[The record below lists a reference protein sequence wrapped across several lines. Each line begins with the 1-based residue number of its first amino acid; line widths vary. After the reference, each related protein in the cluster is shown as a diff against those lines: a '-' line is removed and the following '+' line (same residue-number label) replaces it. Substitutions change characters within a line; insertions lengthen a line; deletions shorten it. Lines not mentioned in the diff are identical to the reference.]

1 MSHREA
7 GISLVVTL
15 AAVLCAGATA
25 HAAPVYVAN
34 HGVDGAG
41 CACGTKA
48 GPCRSITC
56 GIAVAAVGDTIIVGP
71 GRYAQSNGETGSPG
85 CGCMV
90 SINKSVTLVSSDGAA
105 ATIIDAHDIDVPTNV
120 LVITTNATFGK
131 PGKGFLVTGTMHSGG
146 RGMAIDAAN
155 IVIRG
160 NQFIGERN
168 SYSATGI
175 ETLPTAASIL
185 IEGNQVHGWFSYG
198 ILAGGGGT
206 TVRKNKLSF
215 NSFYAI
221 GANGGAA
228 VLGNVL
234 TANFHGMVL
243 GDPANA
249 IGNAIIGNGAEV
261 AVTANG
267 LFQRNNVFENG
278 EKSVT
283 ANECGLIS
291 NASNASDLDATN
303 NYWGASTGPG
313 PDPADDAGTATCG
326 PADVTPFASTP
337 FKVKPSI
344 KP

>member
-7 GISLVVTL
+7 GISLIVTL
-15 AAVLCAGATA
+15 AAVLGAGAAA
-25 HAAPVYVAN
+25 HAATVYVAN

-41 CACGTKA
+41 CACGTKE

-56 GIAVAAVGDTIIVGP
+56 GIAVAAADDTIIVGP

-90 SINKSVTLVSSDGAA
+90 SINKSVDLVSSDGAA
-105 ATIIDAHDIDVPTNV
+105 ATIIDASDVDVSTNV

-131 PGKGFLVTGTMHSGG
+131 PGKGFMVTGTMRSGG

-155 IVIRG
+155 IAIRG
-160 NQFIGERN
+160 NQFIGDRN
-168 SYSATGI
+168 SYTDVGI
-175 ETLPTAASIL
+175 ETLQTAASIL

-198 ILAGGGGT
+198 IFAGGGGT

-215 NSFYAI
+215 NAFVAI

-228 VLGNVL
+228 VLGNIL
-234 TANFHGMVL
+234 TANFHGMSL

-249 IGNAIIGNGAEV
+249 IGNAIIGNGAEG
-261 AVTANG
+261 VTASSG
-267 LFQRNNVFENG
+267 VLQRTNVFENG
-278 EKSVT
+278 EKNVAAT
-283 ANECGLIS
+283 ECGLLSI
-291 NASNASDLDATN
+291 ASSASDLDATD

-313 PDPADDAGTATCG
+313 PDPADDAATATCG
-326 PADVTPFASTP
+326 PADVTPFATAP
-337 FKVKPSI
+337 FKVKAPI

>member
-7 GISLVVTL
+7 GISLIVTL
-15 AAVLCAGATA
+15 AAVLGAAAAA
-25 HAAPVYVAN
+25 HAATVYVAN

-56 GIAVAAVGDTIIVGP
+56 GIAVAAAGDTIIVGP

-90 SINKSVTLVSSDGAA
+90 SINKSVDLVSSDGAA
-105 ATIIDAHDIDVPTNV
+105 ATIIDASDVDVPTNV

-131 PGKGFLVTGTMHSGG
+131 PGKGFMVTGTVRSGG

-155 IVIRG
+155 IAIRG

-168 SYSATGI
+168 SYTDVGI

-215 NSFYAI
+215 NGFAI

-243 GDPANA
+243 NDPANA
-249 IGNAIIGNGAEV
+249 IGNAIIGNGAEGAIAGIGV
-261 AVTANG
+261 
-267 LFQRNNVFENG
+267 LQKNNIFENG
-278 EKSVT
+278 EKNVT

-291 NASNASDLDATN
+291 TASSASDLDATI

-313 PDPADDAGTATCG
+313 PDPADDAGTACG
-326 PADVTPFASTP
+326 PADVTPFATAP
-337 FKVKPSI
+337 FKVKASI